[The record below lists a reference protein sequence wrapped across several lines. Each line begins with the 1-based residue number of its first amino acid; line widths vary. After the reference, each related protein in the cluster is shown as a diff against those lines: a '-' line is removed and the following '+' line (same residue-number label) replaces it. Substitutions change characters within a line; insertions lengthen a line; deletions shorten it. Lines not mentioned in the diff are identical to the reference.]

1 MEVDEELPEDA
12 TEESAAYGTAVA
24 DLDDSG
30 PEVEAATDAVL
41 VLRPEG
47 WKTVLAVV
55 AALSAFVTGRA
66 STTGSMVWSFWSFM
80 ITPLDHSRVPRSRNA
95 SVLCL

>member
-1 MEVDEELPEDA
+1 MEVDAELAEDA

-41 VLRPEG
+41 ALRPEG

-55 AALSAFVTGRA
+55 AVLSVFDIG
-66 STTGSMVWSFWSFM
+66 
-80 ITPLDHSRVPRSRNA
+80 
-95 SVLCL
+95 